1 MIVGALLMA
10 AGSATRMGGNKLSE
24 QVGGIPMIVAAHRS
38 LVAAGLP
45 VLLVTGAYDP
55 EVRALLP
62 GVPWVHA
69 QRHGDGL
76 AASLA
81 AGIAGVPGDWGAV
94 LVALGDMP
102 FIRPQTHRALA
113 SALAAGATA
122 VRPVCRGR
130 EGNPAGFAR
139 PLFAELASLSGDQGA
154 RALLA
159 RLPVTRVE
167 VEDPGIHQDLD
178 TPEALARARASA
190 ALHVGVGRGQ
200 PDFD

>member
-10 AGSATRMGGNKLSE
+10 AGSATRMGGNKLGE
-24 QVGGIPMIVAAHRS
+24 EVGGIPMIVAAHRS

-45 VLLVTGAYDP
+45 VLLVTGAYEP

-62 GVPWVHA
+62 GVPSVHA
-69 QRHGDGL
+69 ARHAEGL

-81 AGIAGVPGDWGAV
+81 TGIAAVPRDWGAV
-94 LVALGDMP
+94 LIALGDMP
-102 FIRPQTHRALA
+102 FIRPATHQALA
-113 SALAAGATA
+113 SALAAGAAA
-122 VRPVCRGR
+122 VRPVCQGQ

-139 PLFAELASLSGDQGA
+139 ILFAELASLSGDQGA

-167 VEDPGIHQDLD
+167 VEDPGIFKDLD
-178 TPEALARARASA
+178 TPEALARARGSA
-190 ALHVGVGRGQ
+190 ALHIGVGGGQ
-200 PDFD
+200 PNLD